1 MDGAAQKQETRV
13 GNLWRVENKGGTGG
27 FFFYLYICSK
37 QWRSEQ
43 GWDGWVH
50 AVSDLM
56 IRTMITTRTMW
67 KRKFQQL
74 DKS

>member
-13 GNLWRVENKGGTGG
+13 GNLWRVEK
-27 FFFYLYICSK
+27 K
-37 QWRSEQ
+37 Q

-50 AVSDLM
+50 AASDLM
-56 IRTMITTRTMW
+56 IRTKITTRMVW
-67 KRKFQQL
+67 KRIKIQQL